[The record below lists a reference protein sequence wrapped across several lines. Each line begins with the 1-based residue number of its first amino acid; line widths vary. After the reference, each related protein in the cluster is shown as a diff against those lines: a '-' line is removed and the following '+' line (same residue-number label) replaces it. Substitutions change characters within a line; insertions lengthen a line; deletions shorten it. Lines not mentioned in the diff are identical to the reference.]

1 MRLQNCKLLFSLN
14 FQNDNVFKSK
24 EFPQLKRVHICKSF
38 AVKLTVFWKIEKF
51 DAYHMWFTVTLV
63 RTNIEVHCIKSV
75 RIRSYSH
82 PNFPVFK
89 LNSVWVR
96 ENTDQDNSEYRH
108 FPPSGW
114 SHNHQV
120 YSVTTRHLSVSMRK
134 WVGLSIPYIKDRIYE
149 HKLWLTHFQP
159 MFHF

>member
-1 MRLQNCKLLFSLN
+1 MFSLN

-24 EFPQLKRVHICKSF
+24 EFPQLKRVHSF
-38 AVKLTVFWKIEKF
+38 VNHLQWNWRFFEKLKNLNLKKF

-63 RTNIEVHCIKSV
+63 RTNIEVHFIKSV

-89 LNSVWVR
+89 LNSVWVQ
-96 ENTDQDNSEYRH
+96 ENTDQNNSEYRH
-108 FPPSGW
+108 FSPSGW
-114 SHNHQV
+114 RHNHQV

-134 WVGLSIPYIKDRIYE
+134 WVGLSIPYMKDRIYE
-149 HKLWLTHFQP
+149 HRLWLTHFQP